1 MRGKTVLAVDLG
13 GESGRVMMLEFNGS
27 KFYLEEI
34 HRFANL
40 PVEAAGTLFWNVLSL
55 WREMQIGIAKSPSVD
70 SIGVDSWGVDFAL
83 LDRHGKLLG
92 NPLHYR
98 DSCTEGMKEWVFE
111 RVPQKELFKR
121 TGNQSNLLNGLY
133 QLAHLVKT
141 QSPMLEACDTFVT
154 IADLFNYWLSGNK
167 FCEYTH
173 ATTQQLYNPTKSEW
187 DYETM
192 EALEIP
198 KQIFPKVQKPG
209 TQIGK
214 YHQIP
219 VILPAC
225 HDTASAVVAVP
236 SNTQDH
242 AFLSSGTWSLLG
254 LELEELIL
262 SDQALEAN
270 LTNEGGF
277 GGTNRF
283 LQNIAGLWLVQQSVK
298 TWSEEGRTYNY
309 DQTVAMAESATP
321 FQAFIDPDLPQFLPA
336 GDMPSRIKDYCQNS
350 GQEVPQTPE
359 ELLRVIYESLA
370 MKYRYFLNL
379 LVKVSGKEVK
389 KLHVLGGGSRNRLLN
404 QFCANAMQIPVVAGP
419 TEATSIG
426 NAMVQLIALGE
437 IGNLQEAREII
448 VGSSALDYFEPQH
461 GELWNEQF
469 ERYKKEIIGKNE
481 SFKA

>member
-1 MRGKTVLAVDLG
+1 MLSFPAGHG
-13 GESGRVMMLEFNGS
+13 G
-27 KFYLEEI
+27 
-34 HRFANL
+34 
-40 PVEAAGTLFWNVLSL
+40 
-55 WREMQIGIAKSPSVD
+55 
-70 SIGVDSWGVDFAL
+70 
-83 LDRHGKLLG
+83 
-92 NPLHYR
+92 
-98 DSCTEGMKEWVFE
+98 
-111 RVPQKELFKR
+111 
-121 TGNQSNLLNGLY
+121 
-133 QLAHLVKT
+133 
-141 QSPMLEACDTFVT
+141 
-154 IADLFNYWLSGNK
+154 
-167 FCEYTH
+167 
-173 ATTQQLYNPTKSEW
+173 
-187 DYETM
+187 
-192 EALEIP
+192 
-198 KQIFPKVQKPG
+198 
-209 TQIGK
+209 
-214 YHQIP
+214 
-219 VILPAC
+219 
-225 HDTASAVVAVP
+225 
-236 SNTQDH
+236 
-242 AFLSSGTWSLLG
+242 LLG

-298 TWSEEGRTYNY
+298 TWSEEGRTYSY

-336 GDMPSRIKDYCQNS
+336 GDMPSRIKDFCKNS

-426 NAMVQLIALGE
+426 NAMAQLITLGE

-448 VGSSALDYFEPQH
+448 VGSSALDYFEPQQ

-469 ERYKKEIIGKNE
+469 ERYQKEIIGKNE

>member
-1 MRGKTVLAVDLG
+1 MGGKTVLALDLG
-13 GESGRVMMLEFNGS
+13 GESGRVMRLEFDGS
-27 KFYLEEI
+27 KFYVEEI

-141 QSPMLEACDTFVT
+141 QSPMIEACDTFVT

-298 TWSEEGRTYNY
+298 TWSEEGRTYSY

-448 VGSSALDYFEPQH
+448 VGSSALDYFEPQQ

-469 ERYKKEIIGKNE
+469 ERYQKEIIGKNE